1 MSQGSMVDIPNR
13 IKLKDLVDHEGF
25 TLLHM
30 AVFKNKSKC
39 FEVLMKRAAS
49 EMEKQEITDWVN
61 MQTLKDKFAAIH
73 YASFRGNIEICQA
86 LLNNG
91 ADSTLVN

>member
-1 MSQGSMVDIPNR
+1 MVDIPNR

>member
-1 MSQGSMVDIPNR
+1 MVDIPNR

-30 AVFKNKSKC
+30 SVFKNKQKC
-39 FEVLMKRAAS
+39 FDILMKRAAK
-49 EMEKQEITDWVN
+49 EMEIQEITEWVN
-61 MQTLKDKFAAIH
+61 MQTIKDKFAAIH

-86 LLNNG
+86 LLDNG
-91 ADSTLVN
+91 ADSSLVN